1 MTELGDAIRK
11 ARQDKELTLMEAAGM
26 IGNISA
32 MALSKIETG
41 KSIPTSYNLE
51 RIARFY
57 SLDYTELLRMG
68 RYSSLDEESQ
78 QARIARSVYNTKDPE
93 ILNKI
98 EELLRDKGGADG
110 RRF

>member
-1 MTELGDAIRK
+1 MTELGDAIRR
-11 ARQDKELTLMEAAGM
+11 ARQEKELTLMEAARM

-57 SLDYTELLRMG
+57 GLDYTALLRMG
-68 RYSSLDEESQ
+68 RYSNVSEESQ
-78 QARIARSVYNTKDPE
+78 QARIARSVYDTKDPV
-93 ILNKI
+93 ILNQI
-98 EELLRDKGGADG
+98 EELLRREGGTNG
-110 RRF
+110 R